1 MASAL
6 LAELNEQQREAVLA
20 SEGPVLILAGAGSGK
35 TRVITHRIAHLVVER
50 KVPSEGLLAVTF
62 TNKAAAEMK
71 ARAEALVESEPLRSW
86 ISTFHSLCVRVL
98 RREGEALPVGRN
110 FVIYDQADQLQAV
123 KQAMRSLGLRE
134 KLYPPRRLLGWI
146 SARKNSHAERGDEDA
161 WEGEGSYAAV
171 AEAYHKLLR
180 GASALDFDDLLLETV
195 ALFARRED
203 IRDRYRERFQYV
215 LVDEYQDTNR
225 PQYELMCHLAG
236 ERGNLTVVGDEDQSI
251 YSWRGARLDNIL
263 DFERDFPGARVL
275 RLEDNY
281 RSTQIILDAAAGLVA
296 HNRERKGKTLRA
308 TREGGEPL
316 RIHQASDEY
325 DEAAWVADHVA
336 RFGSPGRAA
345 ILFRTNSQSRVFEE
359 ALLRRRI
366 DYMVYGGVGFYERK
380 EIKDLLAYLRLI
392 LNPDDPMAFRRV
404 INVPPRGL
412 GAKALENLTRLAEEH
427 GTSLSEAARAALRDS
442 LVPGRSR
449 RGLERFIELID
460 ALREEARSIGLQGL
474 IQRTLELS
482 GYLAALGQEESHD
495 SQDRLENLAELLSAA
510 ADYEAREDA
519 PSLAGFLDKVS
530 LLSDLD
536 QPRGDAPVLLMTLH
550 SAKGLEF
557 ETVLM
562 VGLEEGLVPHS
573 RSLEN
578 VRSLEE
584 ERRLCYV
591 GMTRAK
597 QRLLLSSAKSRQ
609 VFGQRRVQQV
619 SRFIEEIP
627 KHGAELSGDQAAF
640 TPRRRFSRS
649 TRGAGSGPPRPGP
662 APAGLRAGVR
672 VRHPLFGVGT
682 VLRADGRGEALKV
695 TVAFTGAGTKRL
707 VARYAA
713 LELLS

>member
-1 MASAL
+1 M
-6 LAELNEQQREAVLA
+6 LA

-50 KVPSEGLLAVTF
+50 NVPSESLLAVTF

-98 RREGEALPVGRN
+98 RREGDALAVGRN
-110 FVIYDQADQLQAV
+110 FVIYDEADQLQAV

-134 KLYPPRRLLGWI
+134 KLYPPRRLLSWI
-146 SARKNSHAERGDEDA
+146 SARKNSHTERGDEDA
-161 WEGEGSYAAV
+161 WDGEGSYAAV
-171 AEAYHKLLR
+171 ASAYRKLLLD
-180 GASALDFDDLLLETV
+180 ASALDFDDLLLETV

-203 IRDRYRERFQYV
+203 IRDRYRERFQYL
-215 LVDEYQDTNR
+215 LVDEYQDTNG
-225 PQYELMCHLAG
+225 PQYELVRHLAG

-251 YSWRGARLDNIL
+251 YSWRGARLGNIL
-263 DFERDFPGARVL
+263 DFESDFPGARVL

-325 DEAAWVADHVA
+325 DEAAWVADQVA
-336 RFGSPGRAA
+336 RFGPPGRAA
-345 ILFRTNSQSRVFEE
+345 VLYRTNSQSRVFEE
-359 ALLRRRI
+359 ALRRRRI
-366 DYMVYGGVGFYERK
+366 EYMVYGGVGFYERK
-380 EIKDLLAYLRLI
+380 EIKDVLAYLRLV

-404 INVPPRGL
+404 VNVPPRGL
-412 GAKALENLTRLAEEH
+412 GAKALENLARLAQQR
-427 GTSLSEAARAALRDS
+427 GTSLTEAARAALRDS

-449 RGLERFIELID
+449 RGLERFVELLD
-460 ALREEARSIGLQGL
+460 ALREEARSIGLQSL

-510 ADYEAREDA
+510 ADYEAREDV

-557 ETVLM
+557 ETVLLA
-562 VGLEEGLVPHS
+562 GLEEGLVPHS
-573 RSLEN
+573 RSLQN
-578 VRSLEE
+578 DRSLEE

-627 KHGAELSGDQAAF
+627 KDGAELSGDQAAF
-640 TPRRRFSRS
+640 TPRQRFSRS
-649 TRGAGSGPPRPGP
+649 ARSAGTGPPRPGA
-662 APAGLRAGVR
+662 APAGLRAGAR

-695 TVAFTGAGTKRL
+695 TVAFAGAGTKRL

-713 LELLS
+713 LELVS